1 MGYSNKYI
9 YPCLVMKAANMRG
22 MDAQCI
28 FFLKEFATL
37 GTPPS
42 SDLELGQD
50 LILEAGL
57 RIRVKLT

>member
-9 YPCLVMKAANMRG
+9 YPCLIMKAANMRG
-22 MDAQCI
+22 MGNRRIC
-28 FFLKEFATL
+28 LKEFATL